1 LVGGIRYTLEGG
13 DTKDREIKSLLTAM
27 TELSMD
33 TGYIYT
39 WNQEETLKINEKIIK
54 IVPFWKESL
63 TDIYS

>member
-1 LVGGIRYTLEGG
+1 
-13 DTKDREIKSLLTAM
+13 M